1 MQAALGGEA
10 IGGLLGGLMGQPA
23 DQAEARIEEA
33 KKTATDLTGL
43 VRKKTKPAPAA
54 PAAAPAAAEPSNG
67 KRKADDDIVVEDAT
81 KKPRTEEVEKS
92 A

>member
-23 DQAEARIEEA
+23 EKAEARIEEA

-43 VRKKTKPAPAA
+43 VRKKTKPAPATA
-54 PAAAPAAAEPSNG
+54 PEAADPPSG
-67 KRKADDDIVVEDAT
+67 KRKAEDEAVEEDAT
-81 KKPRTEEVEKS
+81 KKPRTEET
-92 A
+92 